1 MNNIWNLLTKIGAGL
16 IVILL
21 VIMLAI
27 TFSRQPIDEII
38 SLISGASK
46 AGSFNSEPIHI
57 KDYIFIYNECENQ
70 FQRYGLTDVPPFLLQ
85 NCIFEN
91 IQSLYVKP
99 VIADDLGLNVSK
111 ESIEKQIAD
120 YVQQIYQ
127 IQKNSKLEEDVIP
140 VEELYKREMSSLP
153 ISKRIAFIKANMM
166 DQFLL
171 RPIPISNDD
180 WNILQSIAKD
190 NIELNLE
197 LIAFTNQDLLDQIQV
212 NVSEEE
218 IQKKY
223 EEDKLSNKNKEENKT
238 SEYPSYQE
246 RYKFI
251 KESLQNEKKR
261 AILSNLKEQLSK
273 INQKPNITLKEIE
286 DLVKIKAI
294 NKTINLKELDS
305 LVVGNKK
312 INLLQN
318 EFLKSILTNN
328 QNIVGPIQDKE
339 NTIYVRL
346 TNIKLKENNKEIQV
360 KKESVEERL
369 AFVFYN
375 HILEQYRKRGNFQV
389 KDLTKKGK

>member
-1 MNNIWNLLTKIGAGL
+1 MNNIWNLFTKIGAGL

-27 TFSRQPIDEII
+27 TFSSQPIDEII
-38 SLISGASK
+38 SLISGTSK
-46 AGSFNSEPIHI
+46 AGSYNNEPILI
-57 KDYIFIYNECENQ
+57 KDYMFIYNECENQ
-70 FQRYGLTDVPPFLLQ
+70 FQRYGLTEIPPFLLQ

-127 IQKNSKLEEDVIP
+127 IQKNSKLEDDVIP
-140 VEELYKREMSSLP
+140 IEELYQRELSSLP
-153 ISKRIAFIKANMM
+153 ISKRIAFIKANMV

-190 NIELNLE
+190 SIELNLE

-223 EEDKLSNKNKEENKT
+223 EEDKLSNINKENKT

-261 AILSNLKEQLSK
+261 AILSNVKEQLSK

-286 DLVKIKAI
+286 DLVKIKAV

-346 TNIKLKENNKEIQV
+346 MNIKLKENNKEIQV
-360 KKESVEERL
+360 KKESFEERL

-375 HILEQYRKRGNFQV
+375 HILEQYKKRGNFQV

>member
-27 TFSRQPIDEII
+27 TFSSQPIDEIT

-46 AGSFNSEPIHI
+46 AGSYNNEPILI
-57 KDYIFIYNECENQ
+57 KDYMFIYNECENQ
-70 FQRYGLTDVPPFLLQ
+70 FQRYGLTEIPPFLLQ

-99 VIADDLGLNVSK
+99 VIANDLGLNVSK

-127 IQKNSKLEEDVIP
+127 IQKNSKLEDDVIP
-140 VEELYKREMSSLP
+140 IEELYQRELSSLP
-153 ISKRIAFIKANMM
+153 ISKRIAFIKANMV

-190 NIELNLE
+190 SIELNLE

-223 EEDKLSNKNKEENKT
+223 EEDKLSNINKENKT

-261 AILSNLKEQLSK
+261 AILSNVKEQLSK

-286 DLVKIKAI
+286 DLVKIKAV

-312 INLLQN
+312 FNLLQN

-346 TNIKLKENNKEIQV
+346 MNIKLKENNKEIQV
-360 KKESVEERL
+360 KKESFEERL

>member
-1 MNNIWNLLTKIGAGL
+1 MKNIWNLLTKIGAGL

-27 TFSRQPIDEII
+27 TFSSQPIDEII
-38 SLISGASK
+38 SLISGSSK
-46 AGSFNSEPIHI
+46 AGSYNNEPILI
-57 KDYIFIYNECENQ
+57 KDYMFIYDECENQ
-70 FQRYGLTDVPPFLLQ
+70 FQRYGLTEIPPFLLQ

-127 IQKNSKLEEDVIP
+127 IQKNSKLEDDVIP
-140 VEELYKREMSSLP
+140 IEELYQRELSSLP
-153 ISKRIAFIKANMM
+153 ISKRIAFVKANMV

-190 NIELNLE
+190 SIELNLE

-223 EEDKLSNKNKEENKT
+223 EEDKLSNINKENKS

-261 AILSNLKEQLSK
+261 AILSNVKEQLSK

-286 DLVKIKAI
+286 DLVKIKAV

-346 TNIKLKENNKEIQV
+346 MNIKLKENNKEIQV
-360 KKESVEERL
+360 KKESFEERL